1 MPVLCSANSLDGLR
15 LPLSKQITTGFPS
28 GQKTQNLQL
37 FCPVLIPPS
46 CFFRITV
53 LNLWESRPW
62 WFRIWSSGPS
72 ITCHKTRLK
81 RTGCACHMDSRNYK
95 TNLLGPRK
103 RAQWLKRLSSNP
115 NSTCSRA
122 KLQSCPLTS
131 SCSQESLCSHTWPP
145 PRSVKKALRT
155 SSPSRTLVLY
165 FCHSVLTLAKEREQA
180 RSPVTPGWR
189 ETIPQLRPS
198 NSWPSRTLFSLFSS
212 FSETIL
218 FHLFSSFLYG
228 PNHFGQI
235 VRMISFL

>member
-72 ITCHKTRLK
+72 ISCHKTRLK

-155 SSPSRTLVLY
+155 SSPPIPLFCISAIQFWHLLKKENKLGVQRLLVGGKPFL
-165 FCHSVLTLAKEREQA
+165 SSAPL
-180 RSPVTPGWR
+180 TPGR
-189 ETIPQLRPS
+189 LGYY
-198 NSWPSRTLFSLFSS
+198 FHC
-212 FSETIL
+212 
-218 FHLFSSFLYG
+218 FHLFLRLFFFIYSVPFFMAQTTLG
-228 PNHFGQI
+228 K
-235 VRMISFL
+235 L